1 MLLIYV
7 RLHICSLLIKKKK
20 AKQEAQETS
29 SRQTALMRL
38 LTEANA
44 LHLFNDRSRVFEV
57 LIWIILCAQLR

>member
-7 RLHICSLLIKKKK
+7 CLHICSLLIKKKK

-29 SRQTALMRL
+29 SRQTAVMRL

-44 LHLFNDRSRVFEV
+44 LHLLNDFLSSRV
-57 LIWIILCAQLR
+57 LIWIILRA